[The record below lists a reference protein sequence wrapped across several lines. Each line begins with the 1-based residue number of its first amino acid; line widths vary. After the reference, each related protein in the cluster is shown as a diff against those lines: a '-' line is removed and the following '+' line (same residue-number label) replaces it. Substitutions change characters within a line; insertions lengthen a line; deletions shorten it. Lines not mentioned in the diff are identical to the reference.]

1 MVRIY
6 FFAGYGRVRRGDG
19 GGVPAMNAAE
29 IQVPPSLGLGLG
41 AGSRVGDLVPHLPRR
56 GANRPAAGS
65 HWVRRLPAPQRAPN
79 VPHPLID
86 NQVIPSTLN
95 LVIIIQLSTTCPT
108 CQQRLD
114 QAEEEGLLQLPQ

>member
-1 MVRIY
+1 MQVVAAIQEEMEEGV
-6 FFAGYGRVRRGDG
+6 AEEVEE
-19 GGVPAMNAAE
+19 GVPAMNAAE

-79 VPHPLID
+79 VPHHLID
-86 NQVIPSTLN
+86 N
-95 LVIIIQLSTTCPT
+95 
-108 CQQRLD
+108 
-114 QAEEEGLLQLPQ
+114 